1 MCQRRHC
8 RSHKKICDA
17 IFHLRNQQ
25 KKEFV
30 KMGQYQVNLT
40 LKEYKTLIGSTGKQ
54 NLVKLSVNDKPVD
67 ILRDTGTNKE

>member
-8 RSHKKICDA
+8 RSHKICDA
-17 IFHLRNQQ
+17 IFHMPNQQ

-30 KMGQYQVNLT
+30 KMGQYQVNFT
-40 LKEYKTLIGSTGKQ
+40 LKEQKTLIGSTGKQ

-67 ILRDTGTNKE
+67 ILRDTGANKE